1 MQYTI
6 SKIASMAGIS
16 AKTLRHYEK
25 IGLLIPSARS
35 KSGYRLYSD
44 EDIVKLQRILL
55 FKQLDFPLRQI
66 NSIVNEQNCSLEAAL
81 KLRLDILENSADKYT
96 QLVKITE
103 KILKNS
109 KKEFKMAEPEFVK
122 TATREAIAVLVFN
135 MQNDFVT
142 DKLGCGRLLN
152 IIPNLQRLLA
162 ATRKKNNKNPIKIIY
177 VCDSHIKGIDNE
189 LSVWGDHAIVGTN
202 GVEII
207 ETLKPQHGDVVIYK
221 RNYSAFF
228 QTKLQ
233 NILHKLNIGTLIFT
247 GAHLHISI
255 LHSMEDAFYRNYR
268 TILITDCTESFTEE
282 DYNFAIRQIKQ
293 KYNSQIIDSNEFC
306 ELYLKP

>member
-16 AKTLRHYEK
+16 TKTLRYYEK
-25 IGLLIPSARS
+25 LGLFIPSARS

-66 NSIVNEQNCSLEAAL
+66 DSIVNDQNCNLETAL

-96 QLVKITE
+96 QLAKMTE

-109 KKEFKMAEPEFVK
+109 KNEIKIGEPEFSK
-122 TATREAIAVLVFN
+122 TSAREAIAILVFN

-152 IIPNLQRLLA
+152 IIPNLQRLLVT
-162 ATRKKNNKNPIKIIY
+162 TRKKKSKNQIKIIY
-177 VCDSHIKGIDNE
+177 VCDSHIKEIDNE
-189 LSVWGDHAIVGTN
+189 LSVWGDHAIVGTK

-207 ETLKPQHGDVVIYK
+207 ETLKPKHGDLVIYK

-233 NILHKLNIGTLIFT
+233 DILHKLNIGTLIFT
-247 GAHLHISI
+247 GVHLHISI
-255 LHSMEDAFYRNYR
+255 LHSMEDAFYRRYR
-268 TILITDCTESFTEE
+268 TILIKDCTESFTEE

-293 KYNSQIIDSNEFC
+293 KYTSQIITANELC
-306 ELYLKP
+306 ELYLT

>member
-16 AKTLRHYEK
+16 TKTLRHYEK
-25 IGLLIPSARS
+25 LGLLIPSARS

-66 NSIVNEQNCSLEAAL
+66 GSIVNDQNCNLETAL

-96 QLVKITE
+96 QLAKLTE
-103 KILKNS
+103 KVLKNS
-109 KKEFKMAEPEFVK
+109 KKETEIGESEFSK
-122 TATREAIAVLVFN
+122 TSAREAIAILVFN

-152 IIPNLQRLLA
+152 IIPNLQRLLV
-162 ATRKKNNKNPIKIIY
+162 ATRKKKSKNRIKVIY
-177 VCDSHIKGIDNE
+177 ICDSHIKEIDNE
-189 LSVWGDHAIVGTN
+189 LLVWGDHAILGTK
-202 GVEII
+202 GAEII
-207 ETLKPQHGDVVIYK
+207 ETLKPKHGDLVIYK

-233 NILHKLNIGTLIFT
+233 DILHKLNIGTLIFT
-247 GAHLHISI
+247 GVHLHISI
-255 LHSMEDAFYRNYR
+255 LHSMEDAFYRRYR
-268 TILITDCTESFTEE
+268 TILIKDCTESFTEE

-293 KYNSQIIDSNEFC
+293 KYNSQIITSNELC
-306 ELYLKP
+306 ELYLT